1 MKKSILFFSLML
13 AFLGLSAQEK
23 MEPEVVFKGSARI
36 IMADGEVLEGEASYS
51 CINVNRIR
59 FTPADSKT
67 ESLRIKNVQEFF
79 IDDMHFVKLQTPGI
93 SIGSNDQV
101 ARRLNPEG
109 RKISLYEVITQGSIG
124 TGDGSGGFVYKTHS
138 TVYIQSPDMKSPR
151 AINDLAFSPF
161 HKKVSKLVS
170 DCKELSKKI
179 ANKEDGYK
187 VSMITPPEMK
197 LELLL
202 RIAEE
207 FEACK

>member
-1 MKKSILFFSLML
+1 
-13 AFLGLSAQEK
+13 
-23 MEPEVVFKGSARI
+23 
-36 IMADGEVLEGEASYS
+36 
-51 CINVNRIR
+51 
-59 FTPADSKT
+59 
-67 ESLRIKNVQEFF
+67 
-79 IDDMHFVKLQTPGI
+79 
-93 SIGSNDQV
+93 
-101 ARRLNPEG
+101 
-109 RKISLYEVITQGSIG
+109 
-124 TGDGSGGFVYKTHS
+124 
-138 TVYIQSPDMKSPR
+138 MKSPR